1 MAATIAAATAAT
13 AAGEGGNVFR
23 DTQDQTNLLSKKRII
38 VIFLALAM
46 TLFISTVDQTSVS
59 TSLPVIGKDLDAV
72 STISWVSYTCASSTN
87 YYSSNIFLGKF
98 TEYDH
103 EYR

>member
-1 MAATIAAATAAT
+1 MAATIAAATAA
-13 AAGEGGNVFR
+13 GESGNVFR
-23 DTQDQTNLLSKKRII
+23 DTQDQTNSLSKKRII

-46 TLFISTVDQTSVS
+46 TLFISTIDQTSVS

-72 STISWVSYTCASSTN
+72 STISWVSNYICASSTN

-98 TEYDH
+98 TECDH

>member
-1 MAATIAAATAAT
+1 MAATIAAATAA
-13 AAGEGGNVFR
+13 GEGGHVFR
-23 DTQDQTNLLSKKRII
+23 DTQDQTNSLSKKRII

-46 TLFISTVDQTSVS
+46 TLFISTIDQTSVS

-72 STISWVSYTCASSTN
+72 SMISWVSNYICASSTN
-87 YYSSNIFLGKF
+87 YCSCNIFLGKF
-98 TEYDH
+98 TECDH